1 MTIRDTAALRQHAR
15 TALENTP
22 VHRRIAYVYTAVMVG
37 LSLALTLADYV
48 LTELISGT
56 GGLGNMGTRT
66 ILSTLQSML
75 PILQTLVLLSW
86 GAGYSI
92 AVLKIA
98 RGEYADADTLKSGFS
113 LFFPLLRMMLLEG
126 AIYFGLCMISFYL
139 SFQIYMFT
147 PWARDLM
154 EIMEPML
161 PSILNTAAP
170 VIEEA
175 AMIPMMKAMA
185 PMLLIFAGFYF
196 LLAIPM
202 GYRLRMRTFC
212 LIDNPRAGALRAIA
226 TSRRI
231 MRRNCFQLFKLDLR
245 LWWFYLATF
254 GASVLGYGDVLLSL
268 MGVNLP
274 FHEDVNYF
282 LFYGL
287 YWAAQFAIFY
297 FLLPKV
303 EVPYAL
309 AYDAVCP
316 KEEPPAGV
324 VLGNIFQM

>member
-15 TALENTP
+15 TALENAP
-22 VHRRIAYVYTAVMVG
+22 VHRRIACVYTAVVVG
-37 LSLALTLADYV
+37 LSLVLTLADYV
-48 LTELISGT
+48 LTEMISGT
-56 GGLGNMGTRT
+56 GGLGNLGTRT

-75 PILQTLVLLSW
+75 PILQTLVLLGW

-126 AIYFGLCMISFYL
+126 AIYFGLCMLSFYL

-147 PWARDLM
+147 PWALDLM
-154 EIMEPML
+154 ELMEPML
-161 PSILNTAAP
+161 PSILNTANP

-212 LIDNPRAGALRAIA
+212 LIDNPAMGALRAIA

-231 MRRNCFQLFKLDLR
+231 MRRNCFQLFKLDLSF
-245 LWWFYLATF
+245 WWYHALLAIATGIQMLPMTDLIPLDFDLVFYLCYGVYLALI
-254 GASVLGYGDVLLSL
+254 SVVYV
-268 MGVNLP
+268 
-274 FHEDVNYF
+274 F
-282 LFYGL
+282 LRNR
-287 YWAAQFAIFY
+287 
-297 FLLPKV
+297 V
-303 EVPYAL
+303 EVAYAA
-309 AYDAVCP
+309 AYEALRDKP
-316 KEEPPAGV
+316 QEPQNQV
-324 VLGNIFQM
+324 VLGNIFDM

>member
-75 PILQTLVLLSW
+75 PILQTLVLLGW

-92 AVLKIA
+92 SVLKIA

-126 AIYFGLCMISFYL
+126 AIYFGLCMLSFYL

-147 PWARDLM
+147 PWALDLM

-212 LIDNPRAGALRAIA
+212 LIDNPAMGALRAIA

-231 MRRNCFQLFKLDLR
+231 MRRNCFQLFKLDLSF
-245 LWWFYLATF
+245 WWYHALLAIATAIQMLPMTDLIPLDFDLVFYLCYGVYLALI
-254 GASVLGYGDVLLSL
+254 SVVYV
-268 MGVNLP
+268 
-274 FHEDVNYF
+274 F
-282 LFYGL
+282 LRNR
-287 YWAAQFAIFY
+287 
-297 FLLPKV
+297 V
-303 EVPYAL
+303 EVAYAA
-309 AYDAVCP
+309 AYETLREKPA
-316 KEEPPAGV
+316 EPQNQV
-324 VLGNIFQM
+324 VLGNIFDM